1 MLTGDKLLARVKELC
16 SENKNEQDQR
26 ITMAQTLSKAYG
38 WDVNELMAMDY
49 RDLSDTYSERYLDYI
64 YGV

>member
-1 MLTGDKLLARVKELC
+1 MD
-16 SENKNEQDQR
+16 KNEQDHAQ
-26 ITMAQTLSKAYG
+26 MAQTLSKAYG
-38 WDVNELMAMDY
+38 WDFDELMAMDY

>member
-1 MLTGDKLLARVKELC
+1 M
-16 SENKNEQDQR
+16 NKNEQERTQ
-26 ITMAQTLSKAYG
+26 MAQTLSKAYG
-38 WDVNELMAMDY
+38 WDLDELMAMDY